1 MDKWRSIKRDRI
13 SEQDLAVTIRTKN
26 RDDGSDID
34 MIDLLHLNTP
44 GSEIA
49 VLPLPHGKAKSLR
62 DHKPYTHYCR

>member
-1 MDKWRSIKRDRI
+1 MGKWWSIKRDRI
-13 SEQDLAVTIRTKN
+13 SEQDLAATRTKT

-34 MIDLLHLNTP
+34 LIDLIHLNTP

-62 DHKPYTHYCR
+62 DHEQYIHYVGE